1 MAFDGNGN
9 FIRIY
14 SWVQDASNNINITA
28 SRVDTEDS
36 GFATGLSLCVTRDG
50 QGKMTTDFLPN
61 IDNTLNLGSGIKRWA
76 SINGVAVPTTG
87 PNIGALIFA
96 ATPIEITAV
105 TPISNFTYQ
114 AYDPRRYGADQ
125 TGVAD
130 STAAFNAS
138 PNVTIVQPGTYK
150 TNTAVTAG
158 KPIVSYNASFTG
170 ANAVNAW
177 MPNFG
182 ANDFTVMEFLGGNA
196 IVGAVQNNL
205 GAVALSGVAITGAA
219 GQFSCTAGSLAVG
232 MFVFIQGTPG
242 GTGSITGYTNPTQ
255 YKISV
260 TNGSTTFTLTTLA
273 AIALVTTAGTP
284 TGLTYT
290 TSPAAGT
297 TNFPTGTTGYAR
309 VNTAGNSGFGLFG
322 QADLWATGN
331 ALGAEIDSFNYAG
344 TPADVWPANLGF
356 GTTGFNAIQSLLA
369 PYGNFNSVA
378 GSYYAQGAQQNLA
391 NIYMHPY
398 SSSLYGLFIDASTTT
413 PFGPNTPALIRGYTN
428 FINLTLQTFG
438 TLAASN
444 AVFQVL
450 DQSNG
455 QHMAIN
461 QDGSYRIG
469 GVQVLGARIT
479 GYGTPTGGAKQVSFA
494 AGAITLPNLAAAV
507 AQLIVDLKTHGM
519 IGT

>member
-1 MAFDGNGN
+1 MFDGSGN
-9 FIRIY
+9 YIRIHN
-14 SWVQDASNNINITA
+14 WQLDAANGLNISA
-28 SRVDTEDS
+28 PEMDGEDNS
-36 GFATGLSLCVTRDG
+36 IQAAFNLCVTRDG
-50 QGKMTTDFLPN
+50 QGKMAADFVPTV
-61 IDNTLNLGSGIKRWA
+61 DNTYNLGTNLKRWA

-96 ATPIEITAV
+96 ATPIEIAAS
-105 TPISNFTYQ
+105 TPITNFTYPP
-114 AYDPRRYGADQ
+114 YDPRRYGADQ
-125 TGVAD
+125 IGVAD
-130 STAAFNAS
+130 STTAFNAS
-138 PNVTIVQPGTYK
+138 PNVTIVEPGTYK

-158 KPIVSYNASFTG
+158 KPIVSFNASFTG
-170 ANAVNAW
+170 TVPINNW

-219 GQFSCTAGSLAVG
+219 GQFSCTAASLAVG
-232 MFVFIQGTPG
+232 MFVFIQGTLG

-255 YKISV
+255 YKISA

-284 TGLTYT
+284 AGLTYT

-297 TNFPTGTTGYAR
+297 VNFPTGTTGYAR
-309 VNTAGNSGFGLFG
+309 INTAGNSAFGLFG

-331 ALGAEIDSFNYAG
+331 AIGAEIDSFNYAG

-438 TLAASN
+438 TLNASN

-519 IGT
+519 IGA